1 MQNEAT
7 TYPKLLT
14 YEAAAQAL
22 GVSKRTLQR
31 HIRDRWLKVATITS
45 RTKRISP
52 MELAAFV
59 QRMSEGTLP
68 EPTVYDSEQ
77 IELPLGFKGE
87 RKSKR

>member
-14 YEAAAQAL
+14 YDAAAQAL

-31 HIRDRWLKVATITS
+31 YIRDGWLKVVTITS

-52 MELAAFV
+52 VELAAFV

-68 EPTVYDSEQ
+68 EPTVHDSGQ